1 MTTFRELLLINEVDF
16 KKNECSSLDEWFS
29 GILDISLDKLDVGD
43 VARAIRQE
51 LFLTEVL
58 PRAEAILRQ
67 DPLAGEDY
75 EGQLISSIASLNS
88 NEARSVLP
96 NLLRINS
103 YLNQLDKAIFDSQI
117 IKDVEKIDRFL
128 LVQLTQ

>member
-1 MTTFRELLLINEVDF
+1 MTTFRELLLINEVDY
-16 KKNECSSLDEWFS
+16 KKNQRSSLDEWFD
-29 GILDISLDKLDVGD
+29 GVLDISLDKLDVGD

-51 LFLTEVL
+51 LFLKEVL

-88 NEARSVLP
+88 NEARTVLP
-96 NLLRINS
+96 NLLRIIS
-103 YLNQLDKAIFDSQI
+103 YLNQLDKSTFDSQV
-117 IKDVEKIDRFL
+117 IKDIEKIDKL
-128 LVQLTQ
+128 SIT

>member
-1 MTTFRELLLINEVDF
+1 MTTFRELLLINEVDY
-16 KKNECSSLDEWFS
+16 KKNQRSSLDEWFD
-29 GILDISLDKLDVGD
+29 GVLDISLDKLDVGD

-51 LFLTEVL
+51 LFLKEVL

-88 NEARSVLP
+88 NEARTVLP
-96 NLLRINS
+96 NLLRIVS
-103 YLNQLDKAIFDSQI
+103 YLNQLDKSTFDSQV
-117 IKDVEKIDRFL
+117 IKDIEKIDKL
-128 LVQLTQ
+128 SIT